1 MKQNVVVIIKLKYV
15 KVILAD
21 NSITTTKIIRH
32 TIVNKSSETE
42 FELGLPT
49 S

>member
-21 NSITTTKIIRH
+21 NSIITTKIIRH
-32 TIVNKSSETE
+32 TIATKSSE